1 MTCLPNSVKMDEYE
15 KHKQDFEEII
25 AETDQVILN
34 LEEFPYG
41 KIARIINTCSTQI
54 MGLTTSGSAQMS
66 HNEKRVRAGEYLNG
80 AMERILDENY
90 VGLTFTADSDSFDLM
105 NRISGELS
113 GTQLENGRIN
123 KVLEGYSIDLDSLAN
138 HVAKSQDLNINVD
151 SDLGDNDNNLAKVD
165 PVKIELKYVPQATP
179 DSPCES
185 CDGKCKGR

>member
-1 MTCLPNSVKMDEYE
+1 VTCLPNSVKMDEYE

-66 HNEKRVRAGEYLNG
+66 HNEKRIRAGEYITG
-80 AMERILDENY
+80 AMEKILDKNH

-105 NRISGELS
+105 NRISGELDN
-113 GTQLENGRIN
+113 TQLENGRIDT
-123 KVLEGYSIDLDSLAN
+123 VLENYSMDLKSLAK
-138 HVAKSQDLNINVD
+138 HVETSRDLNINGD
-151 SDLGDNDNNLAKVD
+151 SDLGDT
-165 PVKIELKYVPQATP
+165 PIYELEEDRTCTN
-179 DSPCES
+179 CEN
-185 CDGKCKGR
+185 KTCKF

>member
-1 MTCLPNSVKMDEYE
+1 MVRDRFDEYIRFRRE
-15 KHKQDFEEII
+15 VVEFV
-25 AETDQVILN
+25 AETDQVIRD

-41 KIARIINTCSTQI
+41 NIAKIINTCSTQI
-54 MGLTTSGSAQMS
+54 IGLTTSGSDQMS
-66 HNEKRVRAGEYLNG
+66 HNAKRIRAGEYITG
-80 AMERILDENY
+80 AMEKILDKNH

-165 PVKIELKYVPQATP
+165 PVKIELKYVTQATP